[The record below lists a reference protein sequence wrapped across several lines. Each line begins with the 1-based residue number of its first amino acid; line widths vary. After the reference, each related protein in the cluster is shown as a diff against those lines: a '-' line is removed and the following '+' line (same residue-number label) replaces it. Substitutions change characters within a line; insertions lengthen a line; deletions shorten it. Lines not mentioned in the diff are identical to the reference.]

1 MKKFIK
7 EHRNIVIIIVSV
19 LLVLLIIIAIILATK
34 GHKNLK
40 KMPNEYII
48 QEREVELPGTKVV
61 SNDNLNSEQCLD
73 GICVSNVVIHST
85 ADQGRVECT
94 ITNKSEKKKKGY
106 LKLVFN
112 DKKLVVSYATLAVND
127 STKAYAQFSG
137 YSLQDVSDYSLE
149 KVTKEE
155 KKAFAK

>member
-85 ADQGRVECT
+85 TDQGRVECT
-94 ITNKSEKKKKGY
+94 ITNKSDNNIYTLSGQRINSTKQLKHGIYIINKKKVIY
-106 LKLVFN
+106 
-112 DKKLVVSYATLAVND
+112 
-127 STKAYAQFSG
+127 
-137 YSLQDVSDYSLE
+137 
-149 KVTKEE
+149 
-155 KKAFAK
+155 